1 MKTKAIIIAFWAAV
15 LTLNPFAKVLGQSQE
30 MQQLILNIQKLAQF
44 KKILTQIKDGY
55 QILNGGYNN
64 IKNIAQGNYN
74 IHKQY
79 LDGLLNVSPTVRNY
93 QRVSKIINYQ
103 MQLIGEY
110 KRAYSRFVSSGNFS
124 PDELAYMARVY
135 DNLLSQS
142 LRDLDELV
150 MILTSGKTRMSDD
163 ERLETIDRLFFEME
177 DKLAFLREFN
187 NSASV
192 MDVQR
197 SHEKQDVQSVRSLYG
212 IKK

>member
-1 MKTKAIIIAFWAAV
+1 
-15 LTLNPFAKVLGQSQE
+15 

-124 PDELAYMARVY
+124 PEELAYMAMVY